1 MTQTYCL
8 LGSHNIPC
16 DCFLSRTVCDSIYY
30 NPCCVSFSVVGA
42 LEGALASDV
51 TVEFC
56 ISECPGILRGL
67 GLDMLSDS
75 CEAACQQ

>member
-1 MTQTYCL
+1 MIPFIIIRAVCL
-8 LGSHNIPC
+8 
-16 DCFLSRTVCDSIYY
+16 
-30 NPCCVSFSVVGA
+30 FSVVGA